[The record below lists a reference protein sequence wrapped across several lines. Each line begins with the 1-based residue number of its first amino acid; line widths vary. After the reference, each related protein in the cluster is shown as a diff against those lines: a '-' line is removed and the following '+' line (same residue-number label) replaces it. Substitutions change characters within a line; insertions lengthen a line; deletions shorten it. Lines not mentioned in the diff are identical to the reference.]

1 MLKQLT
7 KTYRIQD
14 YLRLIHVS
22 TKVFVFFFQYRKAND
37 GKTKIG
43 IQTRKTD
50 VLPIIDVAMR
60 DAGDANQQFGF
71 ELEPVCFGTK
81 VWTWTYCVWGV

>member
-1 MLKQLT
+1 MVLLSITAFLWLEMLKQLN
-7 KTYRIQD
+7 KDIQNT
-14 YLRLIHVS
+14 RLIMS
-22 TKVFVFFFQYRKAND
+22 NVFFLFQYRKAND

-81 VWTWTYCVWGV
+81 V